1 MNLTEVAG
9 KRLVI
14 SALFPLV
21 EQELSQVL
29 FRMSLCGYQRWIMQ

>member
-1 MNLTEVAG
+1 MNLTKVAG

-21 EQELSQVL
+21 EQELSKVKSCL
-29 FRMSLCGYQRWIMQ
+29 ERFCVVIKDE